1 MHVLP
6 LPFGMAVVL
15 LPRRHVQQVAGPNP
29 APRRQPQPYPRDLTG
44 PEGRYAELRQLLR

>member
-15 LPRRHVQQVAGPNP
+15 LPRRVVQQVATPNP
-29 APRRQPQPYPRDLTG
+29 APPRQPQPDRRDLTG
-44 PEGRYAELRQLLR
+44 PEGRYAELRQPLR

>member
-1 MHVLP
+1 MHILP

-15 LPRRHVQQVAGPNP
+15 LPRPHAQLARPNRARQRQTP
-29 APRRQPQPYPRDLTG
+29 AYVRDLTG